1 MNKFITLCAGAILF
15 GAPPVSAQTFT
26 PMGTYLI
33 TGPVT
38 VSRGG
43 INISCTLNVT
53 LTVAATPSST
63 ASAVPQLQPG
73 AIFCPTFTFT
83 STPYAVTYNVANAT
97 ISMSGVVIG
106 SCSGT
111 VTGAWNNSSKILT
124 LNATLPGGCTING
137 QLTAPSSL
145 EIY

>member
-1 MNKFITLCAGAILF
+1 MNKFISLSLITILF
-15 GAPPVSAQTFT
+15 GTHSAIAQTFT
-26 PMGTYLI
+26 PAGTYLI

-38 VSRGG
+38 VSKGG
-43 INISCTLNVT
+43 INMPCTLNVT

-63 ASAVPQLQPG
+63 GSAVPQLQPG
-73 AIFCPTFTFT
+73 AIFCPNFTFT

-145 EIY
+145 EIF